1 MRIAICRQAGNIF
14 VLDCTLTKQIYFI
27 SDSPTVC
34 LAARMGGYGPD
45 LSALSLLSQES
56 LSSVLLGIS
65 GKKQLVLEPGLMRP
79 LDRVAKM
86 SVLTAAGV
94 ENVFKFDRKA
104 APALKPGQTRV
115 YLVSANLIQAKLV
128 ADQVTEFASS
138 TTDKVHVIL
147 LPRKLQAI
155 ERLFEEEG
163 LAGHT
168 VLHEFSWEFVP
179 LDYDL
184 LSLELPQYFRSHYL
198 CGDTSLLPAVARA
211 LWGLQSLFG
220 TIPNVFGQGKS
231 VTRLLKLETLY
242 NQTFGKPRARTPEIG
257 HLVILDRDLDWASC
271 LLSPLTYEGL
281 LDETFGISC
290 GTVEFPTEVTKTD
303 TPTKLQLSCRD
314 KMFDK
319 IRNKHFATIFTV
331 LGVTAK
337 QLAAAQGAASSMSVT
352 QMKQFVANELRVM
365 KTQSKAVALHIG
377 ASEAIQ
383 REKGNC
389 FESQLPVEHSLVASS
404 APKESVAYIED
415 CMAQLRPLTL
425 TLRLLC
431 LLSHCSDG
439 LSLPDYQRLK
449 TQFVQA
455 YGFQHLVTW
464 NNLLKVGLVQVKG
477 GLEASQG
484 TQGRLGLLNQH
495 VAGLAGALAGKTGSF
510 QALVKRLGLVPPEQG
525 SLSEP
530 TSAGYVFNGAYVPLA
545 CRLVQ
550 EVLKAGPTIQPTSVL
565 GEALKL
571 LPGDTVHTQALP
583 GAEVP
588 KVVLVLFLGGYT
600 LAEVAAFRW
609 LQTVTG
615 YQFVVAGTNS
625 FGGNKLAEDMQKL

>member
-1 MRIAICRQAGNIF
+1 M
-14 VLDCTLTKQIYFI
+14 
-27 SDSPTVC
+27 
-34 LAARMGGYGPD
+34 
-45 LSALSLLSQES
+45 SALTLLSQES
-56 LSSVLLGIS
+56 LSSVLLSIP
-65 GKKQLVLEPGLMRP
+65 GKKQLLLEPSLMRP

-86 SVLTAAGV
+86 SVLTRAGV
-94 ENVFKFDRKA
+94 ENVFRFDRKA
-104 APALKPGQTRV
+104 APALRASQTRV
-115 YLVSANLIQAKLV
+115 YLVSASLIPAKLV
-128 ADQVTEFASS
+128 ADQITETSS
-138 TTDKVHVIL
+138 TGGQKVHVIL
-147 LPRKLQAI
+147 LPRKIQAI

-168 VLHEFSWEFVP
+168 VLHGFGWEFVP

-184 LSLELPQYFRSHYL
+184 LSLELPNYFRCHYL
-198 CGDTSLLPAVARA
+198 SGDTCLLPSVARA

-220 TIPNVFGQGKS
+220 SIPNVFGQGRS
-231 VTRLLKLETLY
+231 VQKLLKLESLY
-242 NQTFGKPRARTPEIG
+242 SQTYGRPRATAPEIG
-257 HLVILDRDLDWASC
+257 HLIVLDRDIDWTSC

-303 TPTKLQLSCRD
+303 TPTKLQLSCKD

-337 QLAAAQGAASSMSVT
+337 QLAAAQGAAANMNVS
-352 QMKQFVANELRVM
+352 QMKQFVATELRVM

-389 FESQLPVEHSLVASS
+389 FETQLPIEHSLVSNSS
-404 APKESVAYIED
+404 PRESLAYIED
-415 CMAQLRPLTL
+415 CMAQLRPMALA
-425 TLRLLC
+425 LRLIC

-439 LSLPDYQRLK
+439 LSLADYQKLK
-449 TQFVQA
+449 TQFVQS

-464 NNLLKVGLVQVKG
+464 NNLLKVGLVSVKG
-477 GLEASQG
+477 GLDAGQG
-484 TQGRLGLLNQH
+484 SQGRLGLLNQH
-495 VAGLAGALAGKTGSF
+495 VAGLAGALAAKTGSF

-530 TSAGYVFNGAYVPLA
+530 PTAGYVFNGAYIPLA

-550 EVLKAGPTIQPTSVL
+550 EVLKAGPTIPPSSAL

-571 LPGDTVHTQALP
+571 LPGDTVHTQATP

-588 KVVLVLFLGGYT
+588 KVALVLFLGGYT

-625 FGGNKLAEDMQKL
+625 FGGNKLAADMEKL